1 MFLLICGVLMFFR
14 KSLGAALVA
23 AFSLAAAGAAD
34 ATVIAYGQP
43 GFPNVTVVP
52 NTFTQGFYST
62 QSNVDVGNQ
71 SPANVENVLE
81 SWFGLK
87 LSFVGGGAC
96 GASPT
101 YQNGCTAFNPGG
113 NSNKGGISN
122 LAGRVYGVHFG
133 NRFIT
138 FLYPGTISGFQIG
151 ELRFGVSNIYVFDAK
166 TPEIPVPGAV
176 WLMGSALAGLGLAK
190 RRKKSV

>member
-1 MFLLICGVLMFFR
+1 M
-14 KSLGAALVA
+14 SLVKTFGAAIAAALSIA
-23 AFSLAAAGAAD
+23 AFSTAN

-71 SPANVENVLE
+71 NPTNVEQVLE
-81 SWFGLK
+81 GWFGLN

-101 YQNGCTAFNPGG
+101 VQNGCSAFDNGGG
-113 NSNKGGISN
+113 NSNKGGTSN

-138 FLYPGTISGFQIG
+138 FLYPGTISGFKIG
-151 ELRFGVSNIYVFDAK
+151 ELRFGVSNIYVFDAR
-166 TPEIPVPGAV
+166 TPEIPVPGAI
-176 WLMGSALAGLGLAK
+176 WLMGSALAGLGIAG
-190 RRKKSV
+190 RRKKKSA